1 MPIYKIKGTD
11 ILHSKVNYAEGA
23 EIELTKEEAI
33 PLADYL
39 ELIPGTEKETPK
51 PEEIKQEEVKPVE
64 IKQAE
69 PAAKKIVRSKPVKQ
83 AEVQQVQPQKE
94 PEPQTVSAVDVPTVQ
109 PEVVNTQATQNNAAT
124 LPAASEVKP
133 QTQIPPA
140 AQKVIANAITQV
152 NKELHNTP
160 AKTNYQATNM
170 RSA

>member
-33 PLADYL
+33 PLSDYL

-69 PAAKKIVRSKPVKQ
+69 PKKIVRSKPVKQ
-83 AEVQQVQPQKE
+83 AEVQQIQPQKE
-94 PEPQTVSAVDVPTVQ
+94 PEPVYAVDVLAVQ
-109 PEVVNTQATQNNAAT
+109 LDVVNTPATQNNAAT
-124 LPAASEVKP
+124 SPVTPEVKP

-140 AQKVIANAITQV
+140 AQKVIASAINQV
-152 NKELHNTP
+152 NKTISNTQGTQP
-160 AKTNYQATNM
+160 FAPPNM
-170 RSA
+170 RRA